1 MRMLTLEQQ
10 IFKQIAKANN
20 ILLAFS
26 VEWDGDAV
34 AAATSFFVYLKKIGK
49 NVDLAGA
56 KPEREIKQL
65 SFLPGFSEIKNS
77 LDHLR
82 RFIVSLDISK
92 TKVSQIK
99 YIVENNQLNFIVSP
113 ENGWFEAKDVSTKA
127 GEFKYD
133 LILVIGA
140 NDLESLGSIYDQ
152 NVEFFYKTPIINISQ
167 QAASEEFGQINLID
181 LNCVATSELIFNLIR
196 GEAESLIDE
205 DIATGLL
212 AGIIIKT
219 RNFKTGNL
227 TPQTLMTT
235 SELISAGARREEII
249 DRLYR
254 SHQVSDLKLWGKVLN
269 NLQLEPTSGLA
280 RSQLSKNEVNNLNID
295 GEALR
300 DMVDELMSNLPD
312 TKIFMILIEKEASL
326 TSIFAFSLKNIN
338 ILDILKEYS
347 PKGTVKSAFLEIN
360 QSLKNAGPE
369 IVSLINKKLDKLK

>member
-1 MRMLTLEQQ
+1 MLTLEQQ
-10 IFKQIAKANN
+10 IFKQITKANN
-20 ILLAFS
+20 ILLSFP

-34 AAATSFFVYLKKIGK
+34 SAAASFFVYLKKIGK
-49 NVDLAGA
+49 NVDLAAA
-56 KPEREIKQL
+56 KPNREIKQL

-133 LILVIGA
+133 LIIVIGA

-152 NVEFFYKTPIINISQ
+152 NVEFFYKTPIINISH
-167 QAASEEFGQINLID
+167 QAANEEFGQINLID
-181 LNCVATSELIFNLIR
+181 LNCVANSELVFNLIQ
-196 GEAESLIDE
+196 GEAESLINE

-249 DRLYR
+249 NRLYR

-269 NLQLEPTSGLA
+269 NLQLEAANGLA
-280 RSQLSKNEVNNLNID
+280 WSQLTKADIGAGQLD

-312 TKIFMILIEKEASL
+312 TKIFIILAEKENSQTAV
-326 TSIFAFSLKNIN
+326 FAFSLKNIN
-338 ILDILKEYS
+338 ILEIFKEYS
-347 PKGTVKSAFLEIN
+347 PKGTVKSVYLEIN
-360 QSLKNAGPE
+360 QNLKTAAPE
-369 IVSLINKKLDKLK
+369 IISTINKKLDKLK